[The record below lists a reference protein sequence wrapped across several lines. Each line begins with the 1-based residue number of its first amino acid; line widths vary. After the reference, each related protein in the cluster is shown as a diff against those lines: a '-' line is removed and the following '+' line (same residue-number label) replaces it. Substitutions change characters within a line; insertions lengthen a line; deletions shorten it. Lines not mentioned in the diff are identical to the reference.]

1 MHLRQELKN
10 EMENGINNLFLVA
23 FNLFF
28 INFVVL
34 AQRIRFGNR
43 TLTNVPKVYFFLLA
57 FYISERLSLNNILLE
72 FSFEYL

>member
-1 MHLRQELKN
+1 MHLRQELKS

-34 AQRIRFGNR
+34 AQGIRFGNR
-43 TLTNVPKVYFFLLA
+43 TLTNVLKVCFFLLA
-57 FYISERLSLNNILLE
+57 FYISERLSEQHFGRI
-72 FSFEYL
+72 